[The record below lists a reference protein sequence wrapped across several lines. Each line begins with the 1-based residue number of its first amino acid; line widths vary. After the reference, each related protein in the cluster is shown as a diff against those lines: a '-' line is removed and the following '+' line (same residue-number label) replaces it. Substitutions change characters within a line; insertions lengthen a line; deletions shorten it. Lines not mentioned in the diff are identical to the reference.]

1 MIKTEL
7 CEMAG
12 IKYPIIQAGMGP
24 YSTNR
29 LAVAVNNL
37 PTVKEPVERI
47 VEEAGGNNPG
57 SDAVSGRRVALIF
70 SWKSPFTFEKGIAP
84 RFLTRGV
91 LNFQARESPV
101 VRYSE
106 MGLCHVLFV
115 DIGSPFSSCRR
126 ADQSRMH
133 YG

>member
-70 SWKSPFTFEKGIAP
+70 TLRVKSRLLPGFPF
-84 RFLTRGV
+84 
-91 LNFQARESPV
+91 
-101 VRYSE
+101 
-106 MGLCHVLFV
+106 LC
-115 DIGSPFSSCRR
+115 IPI
-126 ADQSRMH
+126 
-133 YG
+133 